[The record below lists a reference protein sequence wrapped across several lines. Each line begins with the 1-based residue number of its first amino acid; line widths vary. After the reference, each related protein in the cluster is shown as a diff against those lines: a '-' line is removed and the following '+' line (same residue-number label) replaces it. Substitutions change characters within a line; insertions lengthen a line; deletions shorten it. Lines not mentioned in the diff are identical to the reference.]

1 MYGASADA
9 LAVGDAYELTRKAA
23 GEYTGT
29 LFFLRSAD
37 GGNPVLLNKNGRTV
51 SYPCYA
57 LTKEGTVAEIPT
69 AETQLPAGPD
79 IDIDG
84 VRRFTVDFNAMT
96 WSWERV
102 TTPNCMPDTEVSAYP
117 TKAYVTRDGGTKTWM
132 TVGLHWAGDA
142 TIGRY
147 KLGSGLVS
155 GHQTVSY
162 THLRAHET

>member
-29 LFFLRSAD
+29 LYFLRSAD

-69 AETQLPAGPD
+69 AETQLPA
-79 IDIDG
+79 
-84 VRRFTVDFNAMT
+84 A
-96 WSWERV
+96 
-102 TTPNCMPDTEVSAYP
+102 P
-117 TKAYVTRDGGTKTWM
+117 TSTSTAC
-132 TVGLHWAGDA
+132 AGSRS
-142 TIGRY
+142 ISMR
-147 KLGSGLVS
+147 
-155 GHQTVSY
+155 
-162 THLRAHET
+162 